1 MITYHC
7 GPFAFT
13 IYGGG
18 TSATLR
24 KGDYSVHWQG
34 DDAHEIVDFHAEH
47 GREALDQ
54 LWQDYR
60 DIASYEGIGPE
71 PEED

>member
-7 GPFAFT
+7 GPYAFS
-13 IYGGG
+13 IYGAG

-34 DDAHEIVDFHAEH
+34 DDALEIVDFHAEH
-47 GREALDQ
+47 GPAAFAR
-54 LWQDYR
+54 LWDDYS
-60 DIASYEGIGPE
+60 DLATYEGTGPE